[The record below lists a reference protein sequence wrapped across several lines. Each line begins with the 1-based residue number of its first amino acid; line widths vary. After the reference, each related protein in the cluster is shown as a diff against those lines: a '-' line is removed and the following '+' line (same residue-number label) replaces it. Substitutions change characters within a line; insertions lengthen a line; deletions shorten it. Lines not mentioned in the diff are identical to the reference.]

1 MKYSLL
7 AAAALALSVSS
18 FAATT
23 CIVSGVA
30 DNPSHSCPS
39 DGTSLVTGVNG
50 TPCVF
55 ASGLDARYKTSAKT
69 TSFIDCLFEL
79 WGALLFIR

>member
-55 ASGLDARYKTSAKT
+55 TPGLDARYRTCGKS